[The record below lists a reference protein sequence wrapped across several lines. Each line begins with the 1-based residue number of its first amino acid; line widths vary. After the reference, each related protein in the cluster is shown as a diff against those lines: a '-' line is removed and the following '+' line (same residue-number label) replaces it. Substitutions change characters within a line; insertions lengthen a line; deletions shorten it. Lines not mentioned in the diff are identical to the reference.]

1 MTRFSRKRRRR
12 GFTLTELL
20 IVLAILVMLGA
31 LVVPRFFGA
40 SEKADRQATQTQIG
54 LFRGALEQYR
64 VDTKTFPTTEQ
75 GLQAL
80 LTPPSDAD
88 ESTVS
93 GWAGSYLSADAL
105 PKDPWGN
112 LYEYEYEEGANFPR
126 IWSWGPDKESD
137 TDDDI
142 CSWSTESSG
151 EDEFGGADEDL
162 DIDIDTDFGS
172 GDGGFP
178 EPEF

>member
-1 MTRFSRKRRRR
+1 MVIFSRKRRRR

-54 LFRGALEQYR
+54 LFRGALEQYK

-80 LTPPSDAD
+80 LTPPGDAD
-88 ESTVS
+88 DTTVA

-112 LYEYEYEEGANFPR
+112 LYEYEYEEGADFPR
-126 IWSWGPDKESD
+126 IWSWGPDKEND
-137 TDDDI
+137 TEDDI
-142 CSWSTESSG
+142 RSWTSETS
-151 EDEFGGADEDL
+151 EDGEFGDVDEDF
-162 DIDIDTDFGS
+162 DIDVDTDFDS
-172 GDGGFP
+172 GGGFP
-178 EPEF
+178 EPEP